1 MTVDDEVL
9 AARVVLGW
17 VVEPGNRELYH
28 LVAEAGPV
36 EALAKVVAG
45 KAPKGL
51 AAAAAAR
58 LRHHQPEKVASQ
70 LLARAKRLGVRIV
83 VPESEEWPS
92 CLDDLASISVPT
104 GNRADRDTYPPH
116 AIWVRGDDR
125 LDELA
130 ARSVAIVGARDC
142 TDYGSHLAA
151 DFAYGLAMHGWT
163 VISGGAYGI
172 DAAAHRGCLAAQG
185 RTVAVLAGG
194 VDQPYPPSN
203 TGLFE
208 HVARSGL
215 VISEWPPES
224 APHRHRFIIRN
235 RVIAALA
242 RGTVLVEAA
251 LRSGARNT
259 IRRTKELGRPAMVVP
274 GRATSEQSAGCHAEL
289 RLEGDHRA
297 RLVTRLEHVLE
308 EVGEIGVDLADQ
320 ERGAERPQDTLD
332 GPELQLFDAA
342 PKRGALTPA
351 EFAARAGVGLLEALA
366 MLPSM
371 ALRGHLRM
379 HPDGTYSLAPPVKN
393 TV

>member
-1 MTVDDEVL
+1 
-9 AARVVLGW
+9 
-17 VVEPGNRELYH
+17 
-28 LVAEAGPV
+28 
-36 EALAKVVAG
+36 
-45 KAPKGL
+45 
-51 AAAAAAR
+51 
-58 LRHHQPEKVASQ
+58 
-70 LLARAKRLGVRIV
+70 
-83 VPESEEWPS
+83 
-92 CLDDLASISVPT
+92 
-104 GNRADRDTYPPH
+104 
-116 AIWVRGDDR
+116 
-125 LDELA
+125 
-130 ARSVAIVGARDC
+130 
-142 TDYGSHLAA
+142 
-151 DFAYGLAMHGWT
+151 
-163 VISGGAYGI
+163 
-172 DAAAHRGCLAAQG
+172 
-185 RTVAVLAGG
+185 VAVLAGG

-259 IRRTKELGRPAMVVP
+259 LRRTKELGRPALVVP

-297 RLVTRLEHVLE
+297 RLVTRLDHVLE
-308 EVGEIGVDLADQ
+308 EIGEIGVDLADQ
-320 ERGAERPQDTLD
+320 ERGPERPQDTLD

-379 HPDGTYSLAPPVKN
+379 HPDGTYSLAPPARKKV
-393 TV
+393 

>member
-17 VVEPGNRELYH
+17 IVEPGNRELYH
-28 LVAEAGPV
+28 LVSQAGPV
-36 EALAKVVAG
+36 EALARVVSG
-45 KAPKGL
+45 NAPKTL

-58 LRHHQPEKVASQ
+58 LRHHEPARIAGH
-70 LLARAKRLGVRIV
+70 LLSRAQRLGVRIV

-92 CLDDLASISVPT
+92 CLDDLSRISLPT
-104 GNRADRDTYPPH
+104 HDRFDRDTFPPH
-116 AIWVRGDDR
+116 AIWVRGTER
-125 LDELA
+125 LDRLA

-142 TDYGSHLAA
+142 TDYGAHLAA
-151 DFAYGLAMHGWT
+151 DFAYGLATRGWAI
-163 VISGGAYGI
+163 ISGGAYGI

-185 RTVAVLAGG
+185 HTVAVLACG

-208 HVARSGL
+208 HIASSGL

-259 IRRTKELGRPAMVVP
+259 LRRARQLGRPALVVP
-274 GRATSEQSAGCHAEL
+274 GKATSEQSAGCHAEL
-289 RLEGDHRA
+289 RQEGDLRP
-297 RLVTRLEHVLE
+297 RLVTRVEHVLE
-308 EVGEIGVDLADQ
+308 EIGEIGVDLAEP
-320 ERGAERPQDTLD
+320 ERGPARPQDTLD

-342 PKRGALTPA
+342 PKRGAITPA

-366 MLPSM
+366 VLPSL

-379 HPDGTYSLAPPVKN
+379 HPDGTYSLAPPQRDRA
-393 TV
+393 